1 MKTPSV
7 PLGGVGG
14 TGNRTM
20 VRVPQT
26 RGFDA
31 PGYFNVRAERVARA
45 VGALSVERGPGV
57 RETPLLRQGEGTG
70 RGCENPGWKAN
81 SATKCRSNEMPPSL
95 LPLREA
101 GRVFKFIIL

>member
-70 RGCENPGWKAN
+70 RGCENPGWRGMERLTA
-81 SATKCRSNEMPPSL
+81 RRGDGERL
-95 LPLREA
+95 
-101 GRVFKFIIL
+101 

>member
-1 MKTPSV
+1 
-7 PLGGVGG
+7 
-14 TGNRTM
+14 M

-31 PGYFNVRAERVARA
+31 PGYLNVRAERVARA

-70 RGCENPGWKAN
+70 RGCENPAGGEW
-81 SATKCRSNEMPPSL
+81 RSSRQGEGTGRGCENP
-95 LPLREA
+95 A
-101 GRVFKFIIL
+101 GGEW